1 MFIRVIKG
9 MVIYS
14 KGGHRKMLRHVSFK
28 NWNPIGKTYGHKN
41 HMLDSMENKS
51 VNTENVLEK
60 EKLDKKANPFGEAA
74 TLELSRDYVRTK
86 ATRTLKLG
94 TSGDDVK
101 KLQENLNA
109 LGYNTGTPDGKF
121 GNNTKNAVILF
132 QKVYGLDAD
141 GMAGSATQNAINT
154 AINRKNKNILAKGQ
168 ISNDVKNLQND
179 LKTLGFLAGS
189 VDGKFGAG
197 TEAAVKAFQQKYG
210 LTADGLVGNT
220 TKAKLAEVKA
230 GNQTK
235 PVNPTPS
242 VNGSYT
248 AIKNGNIMQ
257 VPKPGDVID
266 VSLGTDLPTRKAKV
280 SKANSWSIEYSIKGC
295 RKKYPDKLCTKRLN
309 SALEKYSYNAG
320 QNDLLQLDVPEV
332 GKCYAGAMIEGFG
345 NIGDI
350 AEITL
355 DDGSKFNFMLLDTKS
370 KHHTSAELSA
380 NSTTATPQCQNDWGH
395 GYMLNN
401 DTVQLSIC
409 EFIVSQSNGAGSA
422 KAYPS
427 GSFLNNRYV
436 TSAKIIGHADI

>member
-1 MFIRVIKG
+1 

-14 KGGHRKMLRHVSFK
+14 KEGHRKMLRHVSFK

-210 LTADGLVGNT
+210 LTADGLVGNVSLDMNYIN
-220 TKAKLAEVKA
+220 KNVNQENAKYVYNELIKA
-230 GNQTK
+230 GFTK
-235 PVNPTPS
+235 QSAAAVMGNLDVENAFKTTWDGDQNS
-242 VNGSYT
+242 VGIAQWRDGRRN
-248 AIKNGNIMQ
+248 
-257 VPKPGDVID
+257 D
-266 VSLGTDLPTRKAKV
+266 
-280 SKANSWSIEYSIKGC
+280 
-295 RKKYPDKLCTKRLN
+295 
-309 SALEKYSYNAG
+309 LEKYAAEHNGDKTDIKIQTAY
-320 QNDLLQLDVPEV
+320 
-332 GKCYAGAMIEGFG
+332 MIEVDLKKRLGEEGLKKLKSMTDYIDAADYFCDKFESPSSYKNHDEWLNG
-345 NIGDI
+345 KYGPNYKQHGGTY
-350 AEITL
+350 EIKWERYEWSDQLQKYEL
-355 DDGSKFNFMLLDTKS
+355 DLKKRR
-370 KHHTSAELSA
+370 SAS
-380 NSTTATPQCQNDWGH
+380 
-395 GYMLNN
+395 
-401 DTVQLSIC
+401 
-409 EFIVSQSNGAGSA
+409 
-422 KAYPS
+422 
-427 GSFLNNRYV
+427 RYWYN
-436 TSAKIIGHADI
+436 TMG

>member
-1 MFIRVIKG
+1 
-9 MVIYS
+9 
-14 KGGHRKMLRHVSFK
+14 
-28 NWNPIGKTYGHKN
+28 
-41 HMLDSMENKS
+41 MLDSMENKS

-220 TKAKLAEVKA
+220 TKAKLAEVKV

-242 VNGSYT
+242 DKGTVRN
-248 AIKNGNIMQ
+248 
-257 VPKPGDVID
+257 
-266 VSLGTDLPTRKAKV
+266 VSLDMNYINKNVNQENAKYVYNELIKAGFTKQSAAAV
-280 SKANSWSIEYSIKGC
+280 MGNLDVENAFKTTWDGDQNSVGIAQWRDG
-295 RKKYPDKLCTKRLN
+295 RRND
-309 SALEKYSYNAG
+309 LEKYA
-320 QNDLLQLDVPEV
+320 
-332 GKCYAGAMIEGFG
+332 ATA
-345 NIGDI
+345 
-350 AEITL
+350 
-355 DDGSKFNFMLLDTKS
+355 
-370 KHHTSAELSA
+370 LSRSSWLA
-380 NSTTATPQCQNDWGH
+380 AFC
-395 GYMLNN
+395 
-401 DTVQLSIC
+401 
-409 EFIVSQSNGAGSA
+409 
-422 KAYPS
+422 
-427 GSFLNNRYV
+427 
-436 TSAKIIGHADI
+436 